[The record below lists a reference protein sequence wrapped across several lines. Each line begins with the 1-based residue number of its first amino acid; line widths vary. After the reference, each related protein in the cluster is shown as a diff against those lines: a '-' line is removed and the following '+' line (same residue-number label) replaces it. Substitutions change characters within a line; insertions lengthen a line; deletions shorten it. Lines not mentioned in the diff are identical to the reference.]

1 MPGRP
6 TTLLDFGA
14 SPVAPTKGPRRS
26 TFERGAGGFV
36 EHPQLA
42 SGTVA
47 WRDYQIAI
55 AKLALDSNT
64 MVVLPTGLGKT
75 VIAGL
80 VAAECLMHEP
90 GRILVLAPTRPLC
103 LQHEARLKAWLKGP
117 PPTVAITGK
126 RRSRERRA
134 LEAAARVV
142 IATPQVVANDLVSGQ
157 FDLST
162 FGLVVF
168 DEGHRAVGDYQY
180 VDIGRAVAAL
190 PLAQRPRVLAL
201 TASPGHEEERVLEVR
216 RNLLIERI
224 ESRTSDDSDV
234 AHHVKQMAIE
244 WRRVAFPPALE
255 ESRDRLQ
262 KLQDERVQ
270 KLRRLGFLRH
280 KKNPQ
285 VTKKDIIEAAGLLGA
300 RMKQRRAPYLF
311 AGFLHQGVA
320 LHAAICLELIECE
333 GVEALRAHITR
344 VQGGEQKR
352 KDKAFLADRHTK
364 ALLRFLAATK
374 GEVHP
379 KFEELARLLKSA
391 LPQGRGRKAIVFAQ
405 YRDTVAT
412 IVSELKSHGIEARRF
427 VGQADRSNEKG
438 MSQDE
443 QRATLAAFARGDFPV
458 LVASSVGEEGI
469 DIPAVDLV
477 VFFEAVPSAI
487 RSIQRRG
494 RAGRT
499 KAGRTVV
506 LIAAGTRDEKMAFAG
521 AAREK
526 KMKRIVQGMR
536 RPDPKVRSALDA
548 WKAEG
553 AGEDE

>member
-1 MPGRP
+1 MRART
-6 TTLLDFGA
+6 TTLTDFG
-14 SPVAPTKGPRRS
+14 VAPAPAPPARRTA
-26 TFERGAGGFV
+26 TFDRGDGGFV

-47 WRDYQIAI
+47 WRDYQVTI
-55 AKLALDSNT
+55 AKVALDSNT

-80 VAAECLMHEP
+80 VAAECLMHDR

-103 LQHEARLKAWLKGP
+103 LQHEARLQGWLRGP

-142 IATPQVVANDLVSGQ
+142 IATPQVVANDLASGQ

-180 VDIGRAVAAL
+180 VDIGRAISAL
-190 PLAQRPRVLAL
+190 PVAERPRVLAL

-224 ESRTSDDSDV
+224 ESRTGEDSDV
-234 AHHVKQMAIE
+234 AHHVKHMAVE
-244 WRRVAFPPALE
+244 WRRVPFPPALE
-255 ESRDRLQ
+255 EPRDRLQ

-285 VTKKDIIEAAGLLGA
+285 VTKKDIIEAAGMLAA

-333 GVEALRAHITR
+333 GVEALRAHVAR
-344 VQGGEQKR
+344 VQTGELKR

-364 ALLRFLAATK
+364 AVLRFLAQTK

-391 LPQGRGRKAIVFAQ
+391 LLEGRGGKAIVFAQ

-412 IVSELKSHGIEARRF
+412 IVDELKGHGIEARRF
-427 VGQADRSNEKG
+427 VGQADRKDEKG

-443 QRATLAAFARGDFPV
+443 QRATLAAFGRGAFPV

-499 KAGRTVV
+499 QAGRTVV

-521 AAREK
+521 LAREK

-536 RPDPKVRSALDA
+536 RPDPQVRSALDA

-553 AGEDE
+553 APEDE